1 MFKRTFLTAVL
12 VLSQLFSKADEGMW
26 LPTLLK
32 TLNAD
37 AMYSKGLKIPIDSLF
52 SLNSSSIKDAI
63 VQFGGGCTGEI
74 IGKSGLLLTNYH
86 CGYSQVVQHSSVK
99 DNYLTNGF
107 WAMNLNEELPCTG
120 LTATFIVRMED
131 VTESIL
137 PFINDSL
144 KETEKTVKIKE
155 LSQIIVQK
163 AIQGT
168 HYDAEVKPFYYGNK
182 YFLIVTEKF
191 KDVSDCD

>member
-1 MFKRTFLTAVL
+1 MFRRALLTTIIVL
-12 VLSQLFSKADEGMW
+12 GQLLSKADEGMW

-32 TLNAD
+32 TINAD

-74 IGKSGLLLTNYH
+74 IGKNGLLLTNYH

-107 WAMNLNEELPCTG
+107 WAMNINEELSCTG

-131 VTESIL
+131 VTASIL
-137 PFINDSL
+137 PFVNDSL
-144 KETEKTVKIKE
+144 KEIEKAKTILEKE
-155 LSQIIVQK
+155 
-163 AIQGT
+163 
-168 HYDAEVKPFYYGNK
+168 E
-182 YFLIVTEKF
+182 LI
-191 KDVSDCD
+191 